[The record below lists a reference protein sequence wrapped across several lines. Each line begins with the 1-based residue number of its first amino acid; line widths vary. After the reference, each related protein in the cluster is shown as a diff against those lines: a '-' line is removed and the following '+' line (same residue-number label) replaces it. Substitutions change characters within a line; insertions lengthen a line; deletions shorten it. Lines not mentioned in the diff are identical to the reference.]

1 MPTELSSQP
10 RLEGP
15 GSYSVSLT
23 LFRCRCC
30 YSLFSDIIQEEVL
43 LDPSMSSGERVG
55 PQVSRVFGWRRVIIT
70 VELSLLEGRLA
81 LVIWPFFG
89 L

>member
-1 MPTELSSQP
+1 M
-10 RLEGP
+10 
-15 GSYSVSLT
+15 
-23 LFRCRCC
+23 
-30 YSLFSDIIQEEVL
+30 L
-43 LDPSMSSGERVG
+43 LDASVSSGERVG
-55 PQVSRVFGWRRVIIT
+55 PQVPRVFGWRRVTIT